1 MTILEQMGQKAKEA
15 ARALAVA
22 GAKKDAALLK
32 MADAIEAHEAEIL
45 AANEKDL
52 QAARESGMRKS
63 MLDRLALTSARIAG
77 MAQGVREVAAQEDPI
92 GQVVS
97 GFVRPNGLQI
107 QRVRVPLGVIGIIYE
122 ARPNVTADAAA
133 LCLKAGNAVILR
145 GGKEAIHSN
154 TAVAEAMRQAVEE
167 AGLPADCIQLVQ
179 DTTRASSIEM
189 MGLTDYLDV
198 LIPRGGAGLIR
209 SVVENSHVPVIQTGV
224 GNCHVY
230 VDASADI
237 DMAANIVFNAKTSR
251 PSVCNAM
258 ETLLVHQDIA
268 EQALPAIKARLDEK
282 QVELRGCERTRAIL
296 GDCVVPAEEEDWGRE
311 YLDYILAVK
320 VVDSFEDALAH
331 IAAYSSGHSEAII
344 TNDYANARAFTE
356 RVDAAAVY
364 VNASTR
370 FTDGGE
376 FGCGAEIGISTQK
389 LHARGPMGLE
399 ELCSYKYIIHGD
411 GQIR

>member
-179 DTTRASSIEM
+179 DTTRASLHRDD
-189 MGLTDYLDV
+189 GPDRL
-198 LIPRGGAGLIR
+198 PGRAHPAR
-209 SVVENSHVPVIQTGV
+209 RRR
-224 GNCHVY
+224 
-230 VDASADI
+230 AD
-237 DMAANIVFNAKTSR
+237 
-251 PSVCNAM
+251 P
-258 ETLLVHQDIA
+258 
-268 EQALPAIKARLDEK
+268 
-282 QVELRGCERTRAIL
+282 LR
-296 GDCVVPAEEEDWGRE
+296 
-311 YLDYILAVK
+311 
-320 VVDSFEDALAH
+320 
-331 IAAYSSGHSEAII
+331 
-344 TNDYANARAFTE
+344 
-356 RVDAAAVY
+356 
-364 VNASTR
+364 
-370 FTDGGE
+370 GGE
-376 FGCGAEIGISTQK
+376 FPCPRDPDRRGELPRLCGR
-389 LHARGPMGLE
+389 LRGHRYG
-399 ELCSYKYIIHGD
+399 
-411 GQIR
+411 GQHRL